1 MIYHSDDNSDTHSP
15 QGLKPQHSAVALSP
29 PGALRGARWAPF
41 LWCNNKKYTN
51 FKNWG
56 IMTYSIMLVWGILH
70 NDLVFT
76 HIYYKISTICLFHHT
91 HKFFFLVMRTY
102 KNYSLSKFQTCN
114 TVLTIV
120 TMLYIASPWLT
131 YFIIGI
137 LNLLTPFTHFIPP
150 CFWQPP
156 ICSIYDRLVFFKP
169 PHWKSYSICLSLTYF
184 I

>member
-1 MIYHSDDNSDTHSP
+1 MIKVIPIHPKGWNP
-15 QGLKPQHSAVALSP
+15 NILLLPCE
-29 PGALRGARWAPF
+29 WAPF
-41 LWCNNKKYTN
+41 LQCNNKKYTN

-56 IMTYSIMLVWGILH
+56 IMTYSIILVWGILH
-70 NDLVFT
+70 NDLVFI
-76 HIYYKISTICLFHHT
+76 HIYYKITTICLFHHT
-91 HKFFFLVMRTY
+91 HKIFFLVMRPY
-102 KNYSLSKFQTCN
+102 KNYFLSKFQICN

-156 ICSIYDRLVFFKP
+156 ICSIYDRFFFFFKL
-169 PHWKSYSICLSLTYF
+169 PHWKSYSICLSFIYF